1 MLGGAEAPPSKKTKE
16 VKASSRGTK
25 REEPVRVFDPGGSES
40 DKLPGDG
47 KLDRV
52 TSLSFGRGVC
62 RKYSTKDS
70 YRESLSEWSL
80 RVLCVKMPGTAEVAV
95 AVVVWDPGGSG
106 VDILSNESELCSIAS
121 LSVGNELYSSCGN
134 DGSYSECCR
143 RWLLRVLR
151 YAVCKSVQKTT
162 VRQVVRV
169 VAKLMLSH
177 SEYRIR
183 NDSRFISVSYE
194 ADGCRQLL
202 QLMKCSIEAIMFCV
216 KSTGDEDLFGHNSGL
231 DQVAAVLKI
240 QTFV

>member
-1 MLGGAEAPPSKKTKE
+1 MCSK
-16 VKASSRGTK
+16 
-25 REEPVRVFDPGGSES
+25 
-40 DKLPGDG
+40 
-47 KLDRV
+47 
-52 TSLSFGRGVC
+52 C
-62 RKYSTKDS
+62 STRDS
-70 YRESLSEWSL
+70 CRESYSNWLLTVL
-80 RVLCVKMPGTAEVAV
+80 RIRVPETAEVAV

-121 LSVGNELYSSCGN
+121 LSVGKLYSSCGN
-134 DGSYSECCR
+134 DGSYSECGR

-151 YAVCKSVQKTT
+151 YAVCKSVQKST

-177 SEYRIR
+177 SGYRIR

-202 QLMKCSIEAIMFCV
+202 QLMKCSIEAITFCV

-240 QTFV
+240 QKLEFKKYEHMQKECQMILELLKVSELKLAMKTVLYVVCFAMWSVL